1 MLPEAL
7 ENISIKDGKHGSLR
21 NVIKSLTDHYYRII
35 LNSEYIEKLFSYIAL
50 MQLLCNTIV
59 ICCIGFLIIV
69 VSNIYKCCFS
79 MTLKY
84 YFCIAFN

>member
-1 MLPEAL
+1 MLHEAL
-7 ENISIKDGKHGSLR
+7 ENISIKDEKHGSLR
-21 NVIKSLTDHYYRII
+21 NVIKSLTDHHYRII

-84 YFCIAFN
+84 YFCIALN